1 MPQPGLK
8 ERKVMNMDKLYYTA
22 LDLVEMLGISR
33 AKAYEII
40 KMLNDELEEKNYI
53 TLQGK
58 VSSAYFNERWY
69 GFKSA

>member
-1 MPQPGLK
+1 
-8 ERKVMNMDKLYYTA
+8 MDKLYYTA

-40 KMLNDELEEKNYI
+40 KMLNDELKEKNYI

-69 GFKSA
+69 GMKSA